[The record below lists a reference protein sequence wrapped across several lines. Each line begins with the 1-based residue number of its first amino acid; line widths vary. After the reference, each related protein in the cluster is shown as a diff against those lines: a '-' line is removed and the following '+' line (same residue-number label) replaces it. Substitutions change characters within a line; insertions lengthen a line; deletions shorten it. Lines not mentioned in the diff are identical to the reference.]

1 MLFITIIQL
10 ENGIPD
16 SLLISGMN
24 KIEYVKMRSGIRRKI
39 MVAEG
44 LRILPSN
51 QVQKSKKDYR
61 RKKLSKRELTRY
73 LEE

>member
-1 MLFITIIQL
+1 
-10 ENGIPD
+10 
-16 SLLISGMN
+16 
-24 KIEYVKMRSGIRRKI
+24 MRSGIRRKI